1 MSTLIHA
8 DIFFFIS
15 TIGFIILASLGVVVL
30 VYVIGIVRRIN
41 KISET
46 IGDNIE
52 GMSEDAREFVRDVR
66 DSGIYRMF
74 FGRTKT
80 KKK

>member
-1 MSTLIHA
+1 MTTLIHA

-15 TIGFIILASLGVVVL
+15 TIGFIILASLGAVVL
-30 VYVIGIVRRIN
+30 IYVIGIVRRIN

-46 IGDNIE
+46 IGGNIE

-66 DSGIYRMF
+66 DSGVYRML
-74 FGRTKT
+74 FGRAKT